1 MATAETDTSLRHRQ
15 PLYSPPDVVDVK
27 AYISSYLL
35 SVSVPGSSI
44 LLYPVVAEC
53 CPLDIIII
61 IFIII
66 IHTTCHHLHLG
77 GTPLH
82 LPTNS
87 WQCPRR
93 AIRARNEWQLQPHG
107 LGLATTIIAA
117 DTRTSQ
123 HMASTY

>member
-1 MATAETDTSLRHRQ
+1 MCAAKLILMSRRTVCFMATAETDTSLRHRQ

-61 IFIII
+61 IIFII
-66 IHTTCHHLHLG
+66 IHTT
-77 GTPLH
+77 
-82 LPTNS
+82 
-87 WQCPRR
+87 
-93 AIRARNEWQLQPHG
+93 
-107 LGLATTIIAA
+107 
-117 DTRTSQ
+117 TS
-123 HMASTY
+123 T